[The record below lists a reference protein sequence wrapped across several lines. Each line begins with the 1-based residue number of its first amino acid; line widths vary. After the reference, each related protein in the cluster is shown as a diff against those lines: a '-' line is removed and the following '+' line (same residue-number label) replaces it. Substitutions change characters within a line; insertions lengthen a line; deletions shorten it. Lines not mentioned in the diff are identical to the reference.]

1 MLSQLRNRN
10 FWLMLWVDAFLIAL
24 AYHFSYLLRF
34 DGNVPQ
40 REMHNFL
47 MTLPWIVPLKAVI
60 FFFFGLYRGMW
71 RYTSIHD
78 LLNLV
83 KAAVVGSAVIALILV
98 IGTRFEGFAR
108 SVFLIDLFLTF
119 LFVGGYRI
127 GIRLLFDYREG
138 RSRHKEIL
146 SGNGDFKRVL
156 VIGAGDAGELLIRE
170 VRENKHI
177 SYHVVGLID
186 DNESKVQK
194 TIHGVPVLGT
204 LNDLVALVKNLEI
217 DELIIAI
224 PSASAVQMRRIV
236 NFCETSGVPYKTIP
250 GIGELIEGRVS
261 VNFIREVRYEDLLGR
276 EPVELNMEQIGGY
289 ITDKRV
295 LVTGGAGSIGSE
307 LLRQIGS
314 FKPKTLVI
322 LDRNESGLYEIELEI
337 RARFPEVEVAFVL
350 GAIQNRELM
359 EDLFDA
365 HRPQV
370 VFHAAAYKHVPMM
383 EIHPWEAVFN
393 NIVGS
398 MVLLELCNRKKVERT
413 VVVSTDKAVRPTNVM
428 GASKR
433 VVELLAQAYAHMD
446 SGRFM
451 AVRFGNVVGSAGS
464 VIPLFKNQ
472 IKRGGPVT
480 VTDPD
485 VTRYFMTIP
494 EASRLIL
501 QAGALGNGGEIFIL
515 KMGTPI
521 RIMDMAKDIIQLS
534 GFTPGKDIEIKVT
547 GLRPGEKLHEELITE
562 GEGIVPSE
570 HQDIMVLNTYNLA
583 SLKKL
588 QRQIQALVDLAIK
601 GDGEGIKMGLHGIVP
616 EYVPQVARVRKAQ
629 RA

>member
-1 MLSQLRNRN
+1 
-10 FWLMLWVDAFLIAL
+10 MLWVDAFLIAL